1 MKKTVN
7 AIILCLLT
15 CGCVSKF
22 TPESLVGDAWHT
34 VLTIKNSGEQT
45 MYLTMKSETATF
57 DIKLLK
63 VGSEP
68 KYV

>member
-34 VLTIKNSGEQT
+34 VLNIKNS
-45 MYLTMKSETATF
+45 
-57 DIKLLK
+57 
-63 VGSEP
+63 
-68 KYV
+68 